1 MKNVKV
7 IKKAAIFLMVFVL
20 AFSSL
25 SAAAAVTYSRGGKR
39 VRYTGSKLPKWYYN
53 SKKSEQD
60 KTRING

>member
-25 SAAAAVTYSRGGKR
+25 SAAAAVTYSRGGK
-39 VRYTGSKLPKWYYN
+39 
-53 SKKSEQD
+53 SEQCD

>member
-25 SAAAAVTYSRGGKR
+25 MQQQQLLIKQVIVLFATE
-39 VRYTGSKLPKWYYN
+39 VRIIKYIIIVR
-53 SKKSEQD
+53 E
-60 KTRING
+60 

>member
-25 SAAAAVTYSRGGKR
+25 SAAAAVTYKTGNRTVRYR
-39 VRYTGSKLPKWYYN
+39 VRIIK
-53 SKKSEQD
+53 
-60 KTRING
+60 IV

>member
-25 SAAAAVTYSRGGKR
+25 SAAAAVIVLFATE
-39 VRYTGSKLPKWYYN
+39 VRIIKYIIIVR
-53 SKKSEQD
+53 E
-60 KTRING
+60 